1 MKQPVNVFFISMI
14 ILTFVIAQNQNKKDP
29 DQQVKFETYYMVLLQ
44 RGPQAAEISEE
55 QLQKIQRGHLGHL
68 TWLQEQGY
76 AYIAGPFEVSADYP
90 LRGVVIYRGDLEMQK
105 VKELAERDPA
115 VKSGRLQVEIL
126 KWWVPAG
133 KLAWKQQTS
142 LQQH

>member
-1 MKQPVNVFFISMI
+1 MKQSFRCIV
-14 ILTFVIAQNQNKKDP
+14 ILTLFTTFAFGQGQQQKDP
-29 DQQVKFETYYMVLLQ
+29 DEPDTFETYYMVFLK
-44 RGPQAAEISEE
+44 RGPQSAELTEPQIK
-55 QLQKIQRGHLGHL
+55 KIQRGHLAHL
-68 TWLQEQGY
+68 TWLNKEGY
-76 AYIAGPFEVSADYP
+76 THIAGPFEVAADYP

-142 LQQH
+142 FQQH